1 MLIWS
6 FWPREAT
13 SGFNVNFFFS
23 TSHSKISIIFI
34 YEIIIVSRK
43 SEVTCRESQ
52 KYLKERKYALRLK
65 NYETNG
71 AFTLLIHLSRSAHPN
86 RSWLRNNQEVLIWSF
101 WPREATSGFNVNF
114 FFSTSHSKIS
124 IIFIYEIIIVS
135 RKSEVTCRESQKYLK
150 ERKYALRLKNYETN
164 GCIYTPSWA

>member
-1 MLIWS
+1 MQ
-6 FWPREAT
+6 RK
-13 SGFNVNFFFS
+13 
-23 TSHSKISIIFI
+23 SKISKRTQICLTAKELWNKWMHLHSLYTYQDQPTLIVVGSGII
-34 YEIIIVSRK
+34 K
-43 SEVTCRESQ
+43 KC
-52 KYLKERKYALRLK
+52 
-65 NYETNG
+65 
-71 AFTLLIHLSRSAHPN
+71 LSDLSD
-86 RSWLRNNQEVLIWSF
+86 LVKQQVV
-101 WPREATSGFNVNF
+101 FNVYF